1 MCRALSQGLV
11 LQSKDTV
18 AGKAQGKGRAIFSW
32 GSGAGDDEPEPLAP
46 QVMGCLWPRSF
57 HLQFQADSELDRFL
71 PEDAKLAR
79 CLIPGG

>member
-1 MCRALSQGLV
+1 MPSPESGVSVTIERHCCRESAGERQGH
-11 LQSKDTV
+11 LQLGV
-18 AGKAQGKGRAIFSW
+18 
-32 GSGAGDDEPEPLAP
+32 GAGDDEPEPLAP